1 MMHHSDL
8 VRELKKKPELIL
20 QAMTPLKADLDHMVM
35 GIAGESGELVDAVK
49 KHTIYNKPLDLDNV
63 IEEMGDLEFYLEGL
77 RQILGLSREEILAYN
92 IKKLTK
98 RYQDGY
104 SDKAAQERA
113 DKKWMNEPSHRLLI
127 A

>member
-35 GIAGESGELVDAVK
+35 GVAGESGELVDAVK
-49 KHTIYNKPLDLDNV
+49 KHTIYNKPLDLANV

-77 RQILGLSREEILAYN
+77 RQILDLRREEILAHN

-113 DKKWMNEPSHRLLI
+113 DKK
-127 A
+127 